1 MRICTP
7 DGAMAVVSTVL
18 TAWLLLSS
26 PAASAQASDTPTGIP
41 ANATTSAASPS
52 PSLAPAAG
60 QSATNPANKA
70 TAKPTASKRPGSQR
84 AEGKPTEPPAARW
97 WLMPVGDRLNRG
109 IDSLYS
115 GVGRAARWDI
125 PLGERL
131 NAGLDNL
138 FAGVSLLVMRPAD
151 GSQAW
156 WEKPLADRLN
166 ERLDNLRRIVGSIE
180 RRDVTNLARALGVD
194 GPVIWPDRVLSQPD
208 AVVDPDAQLGLMQA
222 WRAAQVN
229 DPTLRAARAGLAA
242 ARERLPQAR
251 SQLLPQVQAS
261 VSRVANDLSREG
273 QNAASQELKIFDRY
287 PSANDT
293 LTLRQPLLR
302 AQQVVGIRQAQAQ
315 EREAEAIFSREEQ
328 EFSSKVVMAYLE
340 VLLAQ
345 DNQRLVES
353 QRDFLESALL
363 AAKRALE
370 RGMGTRT
377 DVDAAQAKTDLN
389 RAQALQVRQQIDF
402 ARRQLQTLI
411 NRPFGELRPVDGQKL
426 ASLKLDERSLAD
438 WVKEA
443 EASSPEVRRLSAQR
457 DGIGQELNRARA
469 GHLPTLD
476 FVAQMQRSRSE
487 NTLSPQSQ
495 YQNRSVGV
503 QLTVPLY
510 NGGYVNSVVRQAS
523 AEIERIEET
532 LAAARLDLGVRVHRE
547 YRGVSEGMLRV
558 HALEVAVRSAEVALD
573 SARKSMQAG
582 VRTAVDVLNAEQQL
596 SEARRNLSEARYTM
610 VASLARL
617 HTLAGVNGESLI
629 QRLDQILRH

>member
-1 MRICTP
+1 
-7 DGAMAVVSTVL
+7 MA
-18 TAWLLLSS
+18 
-26 PAASAQASDTPTGIP
+26 
-41 ANATTSAASPS
+41 
-52 PSLAPAAG
+52 
-60 QSATNPANKA
+60 
-70 TAKPTASKRPGSQR
+70 AKPSGTQR
-84 AEGKPTEPPAARW
+84 SSEGKPVEPAAARW
-97 WLMPVGDRLNRG
+97 WLVPLSDRLNLG
-109 IDSLYS
+109 IDGFYS
-115 GVGRAARWDI
+115 GVSRVARWDTS
-125 PLGERL
+125 LGERL

-138 FAGVSLLVMRPAD
+138 FAGVSLLAARPVD

-156 WEKPLADRLN
+156 WEQPLADRLN
-166 ERLDNLRRIVGSIE
+166 TRLDNLGRIIGSIE
-180 RRDVTNLARALGVD
+180 RRDVVNIARALGVD
-194 GPVIWPDRVLSQPD
+194 GPVIWPDRVLPKPD
-208 AVVDPDAQLGLMQA
+208 AMVDPDVQLGLMQA
-222 WRAAQVN
+222 WRAAKVN

-261 VSRVANDLSREG
+261 VGRVTNDLSREG
-273 QNAASQELKIFDRY
+273 RNITSQELKIFDRY

-293 LTLRQPLLR
+293 LTLRQPLFR
-302 AQQVVGIRQAQAQ
+302 AQQAVGIRQAQAQ

-328 EFSSKVVMAYLE
+328 EFSSRVVMGYLE

-353 QRDFLESALL
+353 QRDFLELALL

-377 DVDAAQAKTDLN
+377 DVDVAQAKADLN
-389 RAQALQVRQQIDF
+389 RAQVLQVNQQIDF

-411 NRPFGELRPVDGQKL
+411 NRPFGELRPIDGQKL
-426 ASLKLDERSLAD
+426 ASLQLDERSLAD

-457 DGIGQELNRARA
+457 DGISQELNRARA

-476 FVAQMQRSRSE
+476 FVAQLQRSRSE

-495 YQNRSVGV
+495 YQNRSMGV

-510 NGGYVNSVVRQAS
+510 SGGYLNSVARQAS
-523 AEIERIEET
+523 AEVERIEET

-547 YRGVSEGMLRV
+547 YRGVSEGLLRV
-558 HALEVAVRSAEVALD
+558 QALEVAVRSGEVALD
-573 SARKSMQAG
+573 SARKSVLAG

-610 VASLARL
+610 LASLVRL
-617 HTLAGVNGESLI
+617 HTLAGVNGELLI
-629 QRLDQILRH
+629 LRLDRILNH